1 MSPVQNRKLFNR
13 YQAKKRQLILFNFVI
28 RASRYVIHTRLQI
41 QNAEETADTIEW
53 KNWINI

>member
-1 MSPVQNRKLFNR
+1 MGPVQNRKLFNR
-13 YQAKKRQLILFNFVI
+13 YQAKKRQLNLYSFVI
-28 RASRYVIHTRLQI
+28 RASRHVIHTRLQI

>member
-1 MSPVQNRKLFNR
+1 MGPVQNRKLFNR

-28 RASRYVIHTRLQI
+28 RASRYVIHTRPQI